1 MNDLDNLREEIDEA
15 DEAVCAAL
23 KKRFAV
29 VKKIGEYKKENG
41 IRVLDKTRESA
52 VFEHIARLFDEKDEK
67 NAAKEIYDAI
77 VRASKNLQK

>member
-1 MNDLDNLREEIDEA
+1 MNDLDKLREEIDEA
-15 DEAVCAAL
+15 DEAVCVAL

-77 VRASKNLQK
+77 VSASKYLQK